1 MPKLDTSRDP
11 YFLADRIHARA
22 SFTAEMLKFYP
33 NAMTEV
39 DATAV
44 WTILED
50 IAADAKK
57 LMEVVAETEA
67 PTAGS
72 QKAAPCGEVA
82 HA

>member
-11 YFLADRIHARA
+11 YFLADKIHARA

-33 NAMTEV
+33 NALTEL

-44 WTILED
+44 WSILED

-57 LMEVVAETEA
+57 LMLAIDPA
-67 PTAGS
+67 NAIIA
-72 QKAAPCGEVA
+72 KAKAKA
-82 HA
+82 QA

>member
-1 MPKLDTSRDP
+1 MPKLDTYRDP

-33 NAMTEV
+33 NAMTEL

-44 WTILED
+44 WSILED

-57 LMEVVAETEA
+57 VMEAVD
-67 PTAGS
+67 
-72 QKAAPCGEVA
+72 QKGTPRCEEC
-82 HA
+82 HER